1 MILTFHKV
9 FDLLELAGKLTCTWP
24 EDSST
29 SKWTNV
35 LRNFRWIFALINV
48 VVLLISLA
56 LGVYHHRRDFLLLMK
71 TMSEV
76 SATLDVFCD
85 LVLCKMNSTQLQIL
99 IQRIRKYLETASEY
113 ENHVVQS
120 YLDRYKEFYSVI
132 VVAYIATGIFF
143 TLAPLFLGQNLP
155 ADGWIP
161 FSTESFGI
169 YCIVY
174 FVEAYCIW
182 QAALIFVVDIM
193 VVTLFCFTAAR
204 LDILGSKLKQVNCR
218 ELLVNCIKE
227 HQEIIGFLEDTED
240 AVQSLLFKMNVT
252 IGIAVVS
259 ATFPMLYRSQKP
271 FLVSMGGLFPALSLE
286 YYSQILIRRMKMHL
300 ETTNKYENKVIQSYI
315 DRYKKFYSMVAMSYI
330 STGILFCLMPLF
342 SKQELPADG
351 WIPFSIEPIGI
362 YCIVYFAQ
370 VYCILQTALSFS
382 FDYVIAILFCYT
394 AARLDILGT
403 KMGQVNCCELLTQSV
418 AVTGQFLS
426 MLLAG
431 CGHMYL
437 ISWPSDDL
445 KESSLRFAISVNDIQ
460 WIGKRQNMANSVL
473 IMMRRSQKPFLI
485 TMAGGLLPPLSF
497 EYYSQF
503 LTTVSSYFMGMRTMI
518 ES

>member
-9 FDLLELAGKLTCTWP
+9 FDLLELAGKVTCTWP
-24 EDSST
+24 EDSNT
-29 SKWTNV
+29 SKWTNI

-48 VVLLISLA
+48 VVLLVSLA

-85 LVLCKMNSTQLQIL
+85 LILCKMNSTQLQIL
-99 IQRIRKYLETASEY
+99 IQRIRKYLETAGEY

-193 VVTLFCFTAAR
+193 IVTLFCFTAAR

-218 ELLVNCIKE
+218 ELLVSCIKE
-227 HQEIIGFLEDTED
+227 HQEIIRFLEDTED
-240 AVQSLLFKMNVT
+240 AVQFLLFKMNVT

-259 ATFPMLYRSQKP
+259 ATFPMLYNQSLAVTGQFLCMLVSVCARMYIVSWPADDLKESSLQFSISVNNIQWIGKSRKMTNIVLIMMQRSQKP

-286 YYSQILIRRMKMHL
+286 YYSQ
-300 ETTNKYENKVIQSYI
+300 
-315 DRYKKFYSMVAMSYI
+315 
-330 STGILFCLMPLF
+330 
-342 SKQELPADG
+342 
-351 WIPFSIEPIGI
+351 
-362 YCIVYFAQ
+362 
-370 VYCILQTALSFS
+370 
-382 FDYVIAILFCYT
+382 
-394 AARLDILGT
+394 
-403 KMGQVNCCELLTQSV
+403 
-418 AVTGQFLS
+418 
-426 MLLAG
+426 
-431 CGHMYL
+431 
-437 ISWPSDDL
+437 
-445 KESSLRFAISVNDIQ
+445 
-460 WIGKRQNMANSVL
+460 
-473 IMMRRSQKPFLI
+473 
-485 TMAGGLLPPLSF
+485 
-497 EYYSQF
+497 F
-503 LTTVSSYFMGMRTMI
+503 LTTMSSYFMAMRTMI
-518 ES
+518 EP